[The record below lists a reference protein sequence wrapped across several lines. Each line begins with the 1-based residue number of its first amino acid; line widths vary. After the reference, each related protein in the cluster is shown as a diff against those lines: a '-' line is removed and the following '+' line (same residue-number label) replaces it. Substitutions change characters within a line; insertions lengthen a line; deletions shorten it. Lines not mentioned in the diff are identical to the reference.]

1 MAVGPNPDSNPGLS
15 DLRRLTNDI
24 KLGPVRDGVVSW
36 WLGGWSDQRPEPS
49 FSSSDA
55 LVVSLP
61 VRFVSLGVRVRVYIH
76 DAHAMPSDSSA
87 RPHANA

>member
-1 MAVGPNPDSNPGLS
+1 MGLCRRGWVGGLIS
-15 DLRRLTNDI
+15 GRRSRRQT
-24 KLGPVRDGVVSW
+24 V
-36 WLGGWSDQRPEPS
+36 
-49 FSSSDA
+49 

-61 VRFVSLGVRVRVYIH
+61 VRFVSLGVRVRVYIC

>member
-1 MAVGPNPDSNPGLS
+1 MGLCRRGWVGGLIS
-15 DLRRLTNDI
+15 GCRSHRQT
-24 KLGPVRDGVVSW
+24 V
-36 WLGGWSDQRPEPS
+36 
-49 FSSSDA
+49 
-55 LVVSLP
+55 LVMSLP